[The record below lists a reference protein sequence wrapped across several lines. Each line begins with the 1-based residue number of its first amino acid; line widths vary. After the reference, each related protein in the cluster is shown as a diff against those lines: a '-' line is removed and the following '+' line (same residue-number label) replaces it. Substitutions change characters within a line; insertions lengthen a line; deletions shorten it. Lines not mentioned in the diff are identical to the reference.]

1 MKIDISLLKDKKPL
15 LVELEDNYVSAICT
29 YMGIGT
35 FHFGIFLKHIIRPVV
50 EKLIEE
56 EANK

>member
-1 MKIDISLLKDKKPL
+1 MKIDISLPKDKKPFI
-15 LVELEDNYVSAICT
+15 VELEEEYVNGFCT

-35 FHFGIFLKHIIRPVV
+35 RNLGILLGHIIRPVV

-56 EANK
+56 AANK